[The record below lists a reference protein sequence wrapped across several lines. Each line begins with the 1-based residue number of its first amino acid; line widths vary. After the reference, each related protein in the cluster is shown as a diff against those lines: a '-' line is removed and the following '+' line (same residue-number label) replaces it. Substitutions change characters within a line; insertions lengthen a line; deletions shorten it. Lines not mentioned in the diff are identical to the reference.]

1 MQSAGSVKVLHTT
14 ARYCTSEGEPP
25 MKRSIG
31 FVVLG
36 LFFGVAD
43 LAHAQTGG
51 AFGIGPRVT
60 FQTGDDAVPDS
71 SALRLFGGQVKLRL
85 NPSTAIEVSADY
97 ESELNESLTQ
107 RAKTMPIQASLLFF
121 PIRTVVSPYL
131 LGGIGWYRHSLTETT
146 TPSAVTTISIREMG
160 YHAGLGAEVRLGQR
174 MAIHGDYRYNHI
186 RFGGASTETEG
197 GTTSAAAA
205 HAGIPSGISAL
216 SAIQESL
223 KLSRQGTMW
232 NWGLTFF
239 F

>member
-1 MQSAGSVKVLHTT
+1 
-14 ARYCTSEGEPP
+14 

-31 FVVLG
+31 FVVFG
-36 LFFGVAD
+36 LFFGVGD

-60 FQTGDDAVPDS
+60 FQKGKDAVPDS

-107 RAKTMPIQASLLFF
+107 RAKTMPIQASLLYF
-121 PIRTVVSPYL
+121 PLRSMVSPYV
-131 LGGIGWYRHSLTETT
+131 LGGLGWYRHSLTETT
-146 TPSAVTTISIREMG
+146 PPASAATTTSIREMG
-160 YHAGLGAEVRLGQR
+160 YHAGLGAELRLGQR
-174 MAIHGDYRYNHI
+174 MAIHGDYRYTYI
-186 RFGGASTETEG
+186 RFGGASTES
-197 GTTSAAAA
+197 GTATAPAAGTRAGLTS
-205 HAGIPSGISAL
+205 GLPSL

-223 KLSRQGTMW
+223 KLARQGSMW

>member
-1 MQSAGSVKVLHTT
+1 
-14 ARYCTSEGEPP
+14 

-36 LFFGVAD
+36 LLVGVAD
-43 LAHAQTGG
+43 LASAQTGG

-60 FQTGDDAVPDS
+60 FQRGDKAIPDS
-71 SALRLFGGQVKLRL
+71 SALRIFGGQAKLRL
-85 NPSTAIEVSADY
+85 TPSAAIEISADY
-97 ESELNESLTQ
+97 ESKLNESLTQ
-107 RAKTMPIQASLLFF
+107 RAKSMPIQASVLYF
-121 PIRTVVSPYL
+121 PVRSAVSPYA

-146 TPSAVTTISIREMG
+146 PTASSVATTSIREMG
-160 YHAGLGAEVRLGQR
+160 YHIGVGAEVRIGRR

-186 RFGGASTETEG
+186 RFGGSGVDPESEEVSTSVLAT
-197 GTTSAAAA
+197 AATA
-205 HAGIPSGISAL
+205 ISILPKL

-223 KLSRQGTMW
+223 KLSNQGSMW

>member
-1 MQSAGSVKVLHTT
+1 
-14 ARYCTSEGEPP
+14 

-60 FQTGDDAVPDS
+60 FQRGDAAVPNS
-71 SALRLFGGQVKLRL
+71 SALRIFGGQAKLRL
-85 NPSTAIEVSADY
+85 TPTTAIEISADY
-97 ESELNESLTQ
+97 ESKLNESLTE
-107 RAKTMPIQASLLFF
+107 RAKSMPIQASVLYF
-121 PIRTVVSPYL
+121 PVRSVVSPYL
-131 LGGIGWYRHSLTETT
+131 LGGIGWYRHSLTSTASSTTATT
-146 TPSAVTTISIREMG
+146 TIREMG
-160 YHAGLGAEVRLGQR
+160 YHGGIGAEVRVGRR

-186 RFGGASTETEG
+186 RFGGSG
-197 GTTSAAAA
+197 GSGGSGTSATPQKQPTLTSIVTTAAAA
-205 HAGIPSGISAL
+205 ISLVPKL

-223 KLSRQGTMW
+223 KMSSQGSMW